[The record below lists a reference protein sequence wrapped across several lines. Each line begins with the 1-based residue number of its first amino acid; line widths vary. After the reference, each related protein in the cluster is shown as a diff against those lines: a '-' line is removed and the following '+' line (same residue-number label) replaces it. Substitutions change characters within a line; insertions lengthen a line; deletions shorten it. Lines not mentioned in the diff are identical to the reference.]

1 MRKED
6 DMSDQHGRTAKA
18 KVDEQSVQ
26 VTVFTATF
34 NRRHTLERTY
44 RSLQKQTF
52 KDFEWLI
59 IDDGSTDDTETL
71 ISEWLKE
78 ENSFPIIYHWKPN
91 GGLHTAHNAAI
102 SLARGE
108 YFTTLDSD
116 DWYDPE
122 ALMLLTNQWNSL
134 PASKKLEISN
144 IEGLCRHADGTLI
157 GAFFPADV
165 YESDNFSI
173 RKHKWP
179 MDTLG
184 MYRLDVLKEFP
195 FPEGYEG
202 GFVEAALVWHR
213 IADKYKT
220 LFLNKTVGYKEYLPV
235 GITHRSLTAKF
246 RKSAAKVLY
255 HREFSRIKS
264 AGMIERLK
272 SRINVFRYSYHNK
285 LSIAQQL
292 HEEPFILSWISFA
305 ILGYLIYVK
314 DRVAIYRERK
324 TKKAWRYVKR
334 KYRRTIP

>member
-1 MRKED
+1 
-6 DMSDQHGRTAKA
+6 MSDQHGRTAKA
-18 KVDEQSVQ
+18 KVDEPSVQ

-157 GAFFPADV
+157 GALYPTDV

>member
-1 MRKED
+1 
-6 DMSDQHGRTAKA
+6 MSAHHDRTE
-18 KVDEQSVQ
+18 KVNIDEHSIK
-26 VTVFTATF
+26 VTVFTGTF

-44 RSLQKQTF
+44 HSLQKQTF

-59 IDDGSTDDTETL
+59 IDDGSTDGTGVL
-71 ISEWLKE
+71 VAEWLKE
-78 ENSFPIIYHWKPN
+78 ENPFPIVYYWKPN

-122 ALMLLTNQWNSL
+122 ALTLLTNQWNSL
-134 PASKKLEISN
+134 PASKKHEISN

-157 GAFFPADV
+157 GALFPADV

-184 MYRLDVLKEFP
+184 MYRSDVLREFP

-202 GFVEAALVWHR
+202 GFVESALVWHR
-213 IADKYKT
+213 IAGKYKT

-246 RKSAAKVLY
+246 RKSAADVLY

-264 AGMIERLK
+264 AGIIERMK
-272 SRINVFRYSYHNK
+272 SSINVFRYSYHNK
-285 LSIAQQL
+285 LSISQQL
-292 HEEPFILSWISFA
+292 HEEPFVLLGPPFL
-305 ILGYLIYVK
+305 ILGYLIYIK
-314 DRVAIYRERK
+314 DRVALYREKSQRSME
-324 TKKAWRYVKR
+324 
-334 KYRRTIP
+334 IL

>member
-1 MRKED
+1 MDD
-6 DMSDQHGRTAKA
+6 DMIDEHDKKA
-18 KVDEQSVQ
+18 KTNGDEQSVQ

-59 IDDGSTDDTETL
+59 IDDGSTDNTDTL
-71 ISEWLKE
+71 VAEWLKE
-78 ENSFPIIYHWKPN
+78 ENPFPIIYHRKPN
-91 GGLHTAHNAAI
+91 GGLHTAHNEAI

-134 PASKKLEISN
+134 PAYKKLEISN

-157 GAFFPADV
+157 GALYPTDV

-184 MYRLDVLKEFP
+184 MYRLEVLREFP

-202 GFVEAALVWHR
+202 CFVESALVWHR

-220 LFLNKTVGYKEYLPV
+220 LFLNKTVGYKEYLPG
-235 GITHRSLTAKF
+235 GITKRSMTAKF
-246 RKSAAKVLY
+246 RQSAAQVLY

-264 AGMIERLK
+264 AGIIERLK

-285 LSIAQQL
+285 LSISQQL
-292 HEEPFILSWISFA
+292 HEEPFILPGVFFA
-305 ILGYLIYVK
+305 MLGYLIYVK
-314 DRVAIYRERK
+314 DSVALYREKNQRSMK
-324 TKKAWRYVKR
+324 
-334 KYRRTIP
+334 II

>member
-1 MRKED
+1 
-6 DMSDQHGRTAKA
+6 MSAQHDRTE
-18 KVDEQSVQ
+18 KVNIDEHSIK
-26 VTVFTATF
+26 VTVFTGTF

-44 RSLQKQTF
+44 HSLQKQTF

-59 IDDGSTDDTETL
+59 IDDGSTDGTGAL
-71 ISEWLKE
+71 VAEWLKD
-78 ENSFPIIYHWKPN
+78 ENPFPIVYHWKPN
-91 GGLHTAHNAAI
+91 GGLHTAHNLAI
-102 SLARGE
+102 SLALGE

-134 PASKKLEISN
+134 QASKKLEISN

-157 GAFFPADV
+157 GALYPTDV

-173 RKHKWP
+173 RKHKFP

-202 GFVEAALVWHR
+202 CFIESSLVWNR
-213 IADKYKT
+213 IANKYKT
-220 LFLNKTVGYKEYLPV
+220 LFLNKTIGYKEYLQG
-235 GITHRSLTAKF
+235 GITKRLLKTKF
-246 RKSAAKVLY
+246 QNSAAAVLY
-255 HREFSRIKS
+255 NREFSRIKS
-264 AGMIERLK
+264 AGIIERLK

-285 LSIAQQL
+285 LSISKQL
-292 HEEPFILSWISFA
+292 DEEPYILLGLFFA

-314 DRVAIYRERK
+314 DRVEIYREKSQRSME
-324 TKKAWRYVKR
+324 
-334 KYRRTIP
+334 IC